1 MQDKYQPTA
10 IEAAAQDHWESTM
23 AFLTTEDSSR
33 PKYYCLSMFPYPSGK
48 LHMGHV
54 RNYTIGDVLA
64 RYYRMQGYNVLQ
76 PMGWDAFGMPAE
88 NAAIQNNVPP
98 AKWTYDNINYM
109 KDQLKRLGFAIDW
122 SREVATCAP
131 AYYRWEQWLF
141 TRLFEKGL
149 IYKKL
154 GTVNWDPVDE
164 TVLANEQ
171 VIDGRGWR
179 SGALIEKREIP
190 MYYMRITA
198 YAEELLAALDTLPDW
213 PEQVKLMQKNW
224 IGRSEGV
231 EAHFP
236 YDMASIGK
244 AGMLKVFTTR
254 ADTLMGT
261 TYVAVAAEHALAT
274 EAATNNPK
282 LAAFVEECR
291 QGSIA
296 EATLATM
303 EKKGMDTGFSVIHPL
318 TGETLPVW
326 VANYVLMGYGEGAV
340 MAVPAHDER
349 DYAFARQYGLPV
361 KMVVR
366 STCGAYDEVTGQ
378 WIDAYADHGQLVNSG
393 KYDGLY
399 FQGAVDAIAAD
410 LTAKGLGQKRVQYR
424 LRDWGVSRQ
433 RYWGCPI
440 PMVRCDSCG
449 DVPVPDDRLPVVL
462 PEDVE
467 ITGCG
472 SPLAKMPSF
481 YECACPRC
489 GKAARRETDT
499 MDTFVES
506 SWYFLR
512 YASNGNSDSMLDARV
527 NYWMPVDQYIGGIEH
542 AILHLLYSRF
552 FTRAMR
558 DCGLINLSE
567 PFTRLLTQGMVVA
580 SSYYREDKNGK
591 KQWINPSEVSV
602 TTDERGHPIGATLK
616 ADGLPVTV
624 GGIEKMSKSKNNG
637 VDPLMMIEQYGADTV
652 RLFIMFAASPDQ
664 QLEWSDSGVE
674 GASRFLRRVWA
685 FGYGLVAEYGTAQN
699 PISIP
704 SGLPAAIT
712 DARREIHIH
721 LKQAN
726 HDFAKHQFNTVVSAA
741 MKILNALE
749 KLPRGDAS
757 AGAVAFEG
765 FSILLRLLSPVT
777 PHIAH
782 ALWQEC
788 GFGDD
793 ILAAPWAE
801 PQSDALA
808 QDEIELVLQ
817 INGKLRGSLRV
828 AADAE
833 KTLIEAVALATEAAQ
848 KFMDGKPA
856 KKVVIVPERLVNIVV

>member
-1 MQDKYQPTA
+1 
-10 IEAAAQDHWESTM
+10 M
-23 AFLTTEDSSR
+23 AFLATEDSSR

-98 AKWTYDNINYM
+98 AKWTYENIDYM

-198 YAEELLAALDTLPDW
+198 YADELLTALDTLPDW

-236 YDMASIGK
+236 YDMASIGE
-244 AGMLKVFTTR
+244 AGVLKVFTTR
-254 ADTLMGT
+254 IDTLMGA
-261 TYVAVAAEHALAT
+261 TYVAIAAEHALAT
-274 EAATNNPK
+274 KAAARNPE

-291 QGSIA
+291 QGGVA

-303 EKKGMDTGFSVIHPL
+303 EKKGMDTGFSVVHPL

-349 DYAFARQYGLPV
+349 DFAFARQYGLPV
-361 KMVVR
+361 KMVIR
-366 STCGAYDEVTGQ
+366 STCGAYDEVTEQ
-378 WIDAYADHGQLVNSG
+378 WIAAYSDYGQLVNSG
-393 KYDGLY
+393 KYDGLD
-399 FQGAVDAIAAD
+399 FQGAVDSIAAD
-410 LTAKGLGQKRVQYR
+410 LAAKGLGQKRVQYR
-424 LRDWGVSRQ
+424 LRDWGISRQ

-440 PMVRCDSCG
+440 PMVRCSDCG
-449 DVPVPDDRLPVVL
+449 DVPVPDDQLPVVL
-462 PEDVE
+462 PEDVA
-467 ITGCG
+467 ITGRG

-481 YECACPRC
+481 YECACPKC
-489 GKAARRETDT
+489 GKPARRETDT

-512 YASNGNSDSMLDARV
+512 YASSDNTGAMLDSRA

-558 DCGLINLSE
+558 DCGLVSLSE

-580 SSYYREDKNGK
+580 SSYYREDENGK
-591 KQWINPSEVSV
+591 KQWINPSDISV
-602 TTDERGHPIGATLK
+602 TTDERGRPVAATLR
-616 ADGLPVTV
+616 ADGLPVTI

-652 RLFIMFAASPDQ
+652 RLFIMFAAPPDQ

-685 FGYGLVAEYGTAQN
+685 FGHSLVAETGTN
-699 PISIP
+699 PGSVP
-704 SGLPAAIT
+704 PELPAALS
-712 DARREIHIH
+712 DVRREIHTH

-726 HDFAKHQFNTVVSAA
+726 YDFAKHQFNTVVSAA

-749 KLPRGDAS
+749 KLPHGDVA
-757 AGAVAFEG
+757 AVAFEG

-782 ALWQEC
+782 ALWKEC

-793 ILAAPWAE
+793 ILDAPWPE
-801 PQSDALA
+801 PQSDALV

-817 INGKLRGSLRV
+817 INGKLRGNLRV
-828 AADAE
+828 SANAE
-833 KTLIEAVALATEAAQ
+833 KNAIEAAALATEAAQ
-848 KFMDGKPA
+848 KFMDGKPP
-856 KKVVIVPERLVNIVV
+856 KKVVVVPGRLVNIVV